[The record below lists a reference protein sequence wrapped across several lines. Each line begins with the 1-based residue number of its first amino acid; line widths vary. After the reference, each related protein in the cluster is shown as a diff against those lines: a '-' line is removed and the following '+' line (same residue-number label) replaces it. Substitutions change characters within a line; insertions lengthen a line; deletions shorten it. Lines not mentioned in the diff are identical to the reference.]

1 MKNTNITLVPL
12 GTTQQIKS
20 QVIEALC
27 ILREALRNRDTEDA
41 HNILFDGSYDDD
53 EDEMEQ
59 EVNDYLVQLNNLI
72 SQP

>member
-1 MKNTNITLVPL
+1 MKNTNTTPVPL
-12 GTTQQIKS
+12 GTTQQIKG

-41 HNILFDGSYDDD
+41 HNILFDGCYGDD

-72 SQP
+72 SQL